1 MRYHTVATG
10 GTVEGTVV
18 VIAAHAFEARAA
30 AGVGR
35 GMVKEPWGG
44 WMLYRG
50 EMWDVPLAVIR
61 CGPGKVAAAAAT
73 QASIQY
79 LDPAVI
85 LSFGVAGS
93 PDAGT
98 PPGTIVVGRT
108 VVDVALEA
116 LDDLPVQIPS
126 RFESHVALTDTFLEV
141 PGTAEALV
149 VCWEGQVASP
159 ANRPAVGGFESAT
172 VAVDWE
178 SAAVAQVAQMWN
190 IPWTAVKV
198 VSDHG
203 ETDRLKRV
211 AVVARRPL
219 QWAAEILRRAC
230 AAFLAGTAEDAEG
243 RDQSE
248 DREATG
254 EDRET
259 PAG

>member
-1 MRYHTVATG
+1 M
-10 GTVEGTVV
+10 EGTVV

-30 AGVGR
+30 AGIGR

-50 EMWDVPLAVIR
+50 EMWDIPLAVIR
-61 CGPGKVAAAAAT
+61 CGPGKVSAAAAT

-98 PPGTIVVGRT
+98 PPGTIVVART

-116 LDDLPVQIPS
+116 LDDLPVEIPS
-126 RFESHVALTDTFLEV
+126 RFDSFPALTDAFIEV
-141 PGTAEALV
+141 PGMSEALV

-159 ANRPAVGGFESAT
+159 ANRPAIDGFENST

-178 SAAVAQVAQMWN
+178 SAAVAQVAQMWD

-203 ETDRLKRV
+203 EIDRLKRV

-219 QWAAEILRRAC
+219 QWAAEISRRAC
-230 AAFLAGTAEDAEG
+230 AAFLAGDTASTED

-259 PAG
+259 SAG